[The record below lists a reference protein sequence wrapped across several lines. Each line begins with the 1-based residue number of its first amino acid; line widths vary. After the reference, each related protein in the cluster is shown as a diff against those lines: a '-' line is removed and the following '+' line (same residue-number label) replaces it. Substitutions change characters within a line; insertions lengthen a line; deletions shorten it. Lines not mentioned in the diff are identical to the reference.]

1 MVDAKGEQVGKSKA
15 GKEWECAKNQCQ
27 TQGRDEAAQQEETK
41 QGDEQ
46 DGGVEQDEPR
56 EQEQPEEEEGPV
68 EEEEEENEEEEEVMV
83 DNARKEE
90 EEDEAEDSE
99 PDVEEGL
106 KDAVEGTL
114 RLKRLLSRE
123 TDLPGVETR
132 AKRRKTDMGHRSAAE
147 NAKVSQLLHKWVLAH
162 DALTKHVL
170 DNLTLGELD
179 HLIESNY
186 APEQNNIWKCPAEL
200 LQIHT
205 NLLRE
210 SKGPGGGPL
219 DIVSCFRHRKGLDA
233 VAEKLLRTLKHKELR
248 YVIRE
253 YDGSVPLEEV
263 IAAAADADPE
273 LEGIGVAAAPEA
285 PGVQA
290 MSRYTRLELIDPLAD
305 CAVFGDANLTFSLNL
320 ARQRKALGHVGRV
333 VATTFET
340 LETLQERYKE
350 ITGTIKK
357 LEEHFAE
364 VYHGVDCTRIA
375 IDPRFT
381 GMANSLGAVYY
392 NFPHAGAVGGFFDGH
407 PVVNWRHENLMRL
420 FFRALRS
427 FVKPGAIVKV
437 ASNSGAVGVRFSF
450 IVSSAIQN
458 EFEHEETMAFLQ
470 WQLHRYGRS
479 YGDRRDT
486 YKRPGEG
493 EQYNAQRAESDMVYC
508 FVYRPSGKVLPRQQ
522 IRLPPTY
529 KTMLGC
535 SDGALGERQG
545 EEKKRYATE
554 LYKRFIEE
562 FSGRHVG

>member
-1 MVDAKGEQVGKSKA
+1 
-15 GKEWECAKNQCQ
+15 
-27 TQGRDEAAQQEETK
+27 
-41 QGDEQ
+41 
-46 DGGVEQDEPR
+46 
-56 EQEQPEEEEGPV
+56 
-68 EEEEEENEEEEEVMV
+68 
-83 DNARKEE
+83 
-90 EEDEAEDSE
+90 
-99 PDVEEGL
+99 VEEGL

-123 TDLPGVETR
+123 ADLPGVETR
-132 AKRRKTDMGHRSAAE
+132 AKGRKKYIGHRTAAE
-147 NAKVSQLLHKWVLAH
+147 NAKVSQLLHKWGLAS

-170 DNLTLGELD
+170 DNLTLAELT
-179 HLIESNY
+179 HLIDSNY
-186 APEQNNIWKCPAEL
+186 APEKNNMWKCPAEL

-219 DIVSCFRHRKGLDA
+219 DVVACFRHRKGLDA
-233 VAEKLLRTLKHKELR
+233 AAEKLLRALKHKELR
-248 YVIRE
+248 FVMRE
-253 YDGSVPLEEV
+253 YDGSIPLEQV
-263 IAAAADADPE
+263 IAEAADADPE
-273 LEGIGVAAAPEA
+273 EEGMAAAAAPEA

-290 MSRYTRLELIDPLAD
+290 MGRYTRLELIDPVAD

-340 LETLQERYKE
+340 LEILQERYKE
-350 ITGTIKK
+350 INDTIKK

-427 FVKPGAIVKV
+427 FVKPEGIVKV
-437 ASNSGAVGVRFSF
+437 TSNSGAVGVRFSF
-450 IVSSAIQN
+450 IVSSAAQN
-458 EFEHEETMAFLQ
+458 EFEHVETMAFLQ

-508 FVYRPSGKVLPRQQ
+508 FVYRPSGKVLPRQH

-535 SDGALGERQG
+535 TDGALGERQG

-554 LYKRFIEE
+554 LYKRFIVEC
-562 FSGRHVG
+562 SGKHVG